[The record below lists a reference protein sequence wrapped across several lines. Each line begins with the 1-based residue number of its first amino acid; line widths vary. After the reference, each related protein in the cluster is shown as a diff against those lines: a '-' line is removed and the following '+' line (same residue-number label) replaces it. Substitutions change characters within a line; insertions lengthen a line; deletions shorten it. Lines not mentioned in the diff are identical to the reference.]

1 MCETIDTVPSLKVP
15 QTPQWAAQTSSPRSH
30 NNVRASVVDA
40 SSIVSSNCAYRDSV
54 LCIYNAFHAICML
67 ERLQRVPYNVH
78 LLPLELNKP
87 VSCRKCGPLVELV
100 RSCPEKKRSGSMLHG
115 KPGEITSLDSH
126 YGFEMLPD
134 AEKTDKASAQ
144 RWRNNIFVSD

>member
-1 MCETIDTVPSLKVP
+1 
-15 QTPQWAAQTSSPRSH
+15 
-30 NNVRASVVDA
+30 
-40 SSIVSSNCAYRDSV
+40 
-54 LCIYNAFHAICML
+54 
-67 ERLQRVPYNVH
+67 
-78 LLPLELNKP
+78 
-87 VSCRKCGPLVELV
+87 
-100 RSCPEKKRSGSMLHG
+100 MLHG